1 MEAANV
7 VPLHSQV
14 RLEGDRIVI
23 DRLTLAD
30 PALAAF
36 LGERPAAERGPLVER
51 ALRIGLLA
59 LRAGDARSAVAYLQ
73 EALAGGLNGSD
84 TLAALA
90 RARWSSG
97 DAAGAEATID
107 RALAADPDNI
117 ELQRLARAIKRTSG
131 RVDPEARHPRS

>member
-1 MEAANV
+1 MGRKPEMRTIKTTSGAKVVLDGDLLGVMETLYREVTARREFDRTFDDITREISH
-7 VPLHSQV
+7 LISQMTE
-14 RLEGDRIVI
+14 LE
-23 DRLTLAD
+23 
-30 PALAAF
+30 
-36 LGERPAAERGPLVER
+36 
-51 ALRIGLLA
+51 
-59 LRAGDARSAVAYLQ
+59 RSAYLQ